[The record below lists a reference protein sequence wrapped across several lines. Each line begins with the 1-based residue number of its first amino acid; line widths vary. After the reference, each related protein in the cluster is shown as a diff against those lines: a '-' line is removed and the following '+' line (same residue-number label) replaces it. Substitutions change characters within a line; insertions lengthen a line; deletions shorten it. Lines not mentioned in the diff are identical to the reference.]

1 MALGGEMV
9 LSVAAGDRKEVIPA
23 RMQHRKGR
31 ETTVDMLV
39 FLWGQYVKGSFV
51 PFDIIPL

>member
-1 MALGGEMV
+1 VGGEMV

-31 ETTVDMLV
+31 ETTVEMLV
-39 FLWGQYVKGSFV
+39 FLLGQYV
-51 PFDIIPL
+51 